1 MLGGLHLIFFPEWRD
16 RVRSSS
22 WIYCHLVVCDRSAA
36 GGPSNLTG
44 TQAVI
49 RVNTRRLGQSDKNRP
64 DPGQTVSCTPVCTL
78 SQTKMHVCFRLCLFI
93 LFPVLVIIYSVT
105 SSTGK
110 LKYNAWKSTNSRR
123 ESATK
128 CRFRGTALSLTMLLY
143 ARTVQ
148 SILLNIHLQN
158 REKKENR
165 DLHLQCHEM

>member
-36 GGPSNLTG
+36 GGPQTSQG
-44 TQAVI
+44 
-49 RVNTRRLGQSDKNRP
+49 RRLSSESTPEDWVSPTRIDQTLGRQCHVRP
-64 DPGQTVSCTPVCTL
+64 CAL
-78 SQTKMHVCFRLCLFI
+78 SPKPKLHVCFRLCLFF

-158 REKKENR
+158 REKKGELR
-165 DLHLQCHEM
+165 LAPAMS